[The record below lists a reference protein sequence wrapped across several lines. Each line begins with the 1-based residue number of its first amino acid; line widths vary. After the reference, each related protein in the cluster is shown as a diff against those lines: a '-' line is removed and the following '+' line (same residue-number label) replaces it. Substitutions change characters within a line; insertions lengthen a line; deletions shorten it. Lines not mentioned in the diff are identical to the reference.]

1 MKKFHIL
8 GVALIAVFAVGVL
21 SAATA
26 SALTFLLAE
35 WLENGSGITATLL
48 AEIAGELLLQEKVL
62 FLGVEIVIDAL
73 CSGILDGFIGPDG
86 ASDITELLN
95 LKEEAINL
103 TALVELGLECVNDE
117 NCAEPLAWAVNLPW
131 LDLLELMEDGTETFF
146 IDLLAGTTNG
156 NVGYYVDC
164 MGSGLT
170 DTCTAPQGGT
180 KVESIA
186 EGINFEF
193 SEPFTELAGLK
204 LANCEVAGAETGI
217 VEGLG
222 LLKVSGGTVT
232 PSE

>member
-1 MKKFHIL
+1 MRKFHIL
-8 GVALIAVFAVGVL
+8 GAALIAVFAIGVL

-48 AEIAGELLLQEKVL
+48 AEIEGELLLLEKVT
-62 FLGVEIVIDAL
+62 FLGVTITLDAL

-95 LKEEAINL
+95 LAGEAINL
-103 TALVELGLECVNDE
+103 TALVELGLECTDDE
-117 NCAEPLAWAVNLPW
+117 SCAEPLAWAVNLPW
-131 LDLLELMEDGTETFF
+131 LDLLVLMEDGSETFF
-146 IDLLAGTTNG
+146 ADLLTNSTS

-170 DTCTAPQGGT
+170 DTCTTPEGIAL
-180 KVESIA
+180 VESGT
-186 EGINFEF
+186 EGLNGEF
-193 SEPFTELAGLK
+193 SEVFTLLAGLK
-204 LANCEVAGAETGI
+204 NATCEVACAEAGV

-222 LLKVSGGTVT
+222 IVKVAGATIT